1 MKGQRETQVVEG
13 ELQQKHKRKS
23 ELDWGAAWGGSLTSR
38 LSWHL
43 DTAALNVMV
52 SFTAVNTRLC
62 RQTDSMAVRQLARQ
76 TGGKAVQM
84 DGSDKVK
91 QREMTERW
99 AAKNNREDREKTTDW
114 YRQTDTGS
122 GNIVKPFRWTTSPQ
136 RHELGWT
143 RTLYRRDWGRRPE
156 TCLSTYSVDV

>member
-1 MKGQRETQVVEG
+1 
-13 ELQQKHKRKS
+13 
-23 ELDWGAAWGGSLTSR
+23 
-38 LSWHL
+38 
-43 DTAALNVMV
+43 MV

-99 AAKNNREDREKTTDW
+99 AAKNNREDREKTTD
-114 YRQTDTGS
+114 
-122 GNIVKPFRWTTSPQ
+122 
-136 RHELGWT
+136 
-143 RTLYRRDWGRRPE
+143 
-156 TCLSTYSVDV
+156 